1 MTVGRQPKLPQ
12 WQPTCSVSAA
22 TLTAVH
28 VVPQRY
34 FTAIAAQ
41 VDENSASSNYC
52 WRPVEAPNAFKHFRT
67 NCGRKKS
74 RKSHKNAKRLQKKND
89 VCLFFFFPRAVRSAP
104 NGPSIFFK
112 IKRTRHQF
120 VARQIEIFFFF
131 NLKKKKDAK

>member
-41 VDENSASSNYC
+41 VDENTASSNYC

-89 VCLFFFFPRAVRSAP
+89 VCLFFSFPVRF
-104 NGPSIFFK
+104 GRLRTVHPSSSLVTLVRTYRHTATRQSPPTNEK
-112 IKRTRHQF
+112 LKRR
-120 VARQIEIFFFF
+120 
-131 NLKKKKDAK
+131 